1 MSARLSLRWGRPV
14 LVGVGALLA
23 ALVLSVAPAQART
36 FEVLNLND
44 SGPGSLRHAIE
55 DANTTSGA
63 DTITFRAG
71 VVGTIT
77 LITGQL
83 SVSDD
88 LTIDG
93 PGATNLAISGAG
105 ATRVLEVIATTLQ
118 LKGVTVANGSVEHPA
133 AGGGIFS
140 TGTLAVTNTT
150 FLQNEST
157 GNGGAIFNNGG
168 VLAVDRS
175 TFLRNAAAGE
185 GGAIR
190 NLFGTVAVSDSTF
203 AQNSASD
210 GGGIATVNSVSL
222 STITNS
228 TFSENTANFGGGID
242 NEGLLRITNSTFS
255 RNAASGGHGGA
266 IFNLG
271 TLDVVNATFAA
282 NSAFRSG
289 GAIANP
295 LAGVTLKNA
304 LVASSP
310 TGGNCSGSIA
320 DGGGNLSWPDT
331 SCPGLNADPLLDASG
346 LADNGGSTQTIA
358 LLPDSLAIDAA
369 VAANCPETDQR
380 GVIRPQGQGCD
391 VGAFEALSSNPAA
404 VIEDVLE
411 DVQGL
416 VDANPGT
423 PLADKAED
431 VAGKLSAALAE
442 LTKTPPDG
450 AAAIGNLEGAV
461 GDLEAMGKDG
471 LIDPDELIDTLTDA
485 GKLLARQAID
495 DAVGKTAAAEQAFA
509 EGEALQAAGQ
519 FKAALSKYK
528 DAYSKAASG

>member
-1 MSARLSLRWGRPV
+1 M
-14 LVGVGALLA
+14 GVGALLA
-23 ALVLSVAPAQART
+23 ALVVSVAPAQART

-44 SGPGSLRHAIE
+44 SGPGSLRHAIA
-55 DANTTSGA
+55 DANTTPGA
-63 DTITFRAG
+63 DTITFGAG
-71 VVGTIT
+71 VVGRIT

-93 PGATNLAISGAG
+93 PGATNLTISGAG
-105 ATRVLEVIATTLQ
+105 ATRVLEVISTTLQ
-118 LKGVTVANGSVEHPA
+118 LKGVTVANGSVEYPA

-150 FLQNEST
+150 FVQNEST
-157 GNGGAIFNNGG
+157 GNGGAIFNSGG
-168 VLAVDRS
+168 FLAVDRS
-175 TFLRNAAAGE
+175 AFLRNAAAAE

-190 NLFGTVAVSDSTF
+190 NFFGTVAVSDSTF
-203 AQNSASD
+203 AQNWAALD
-210 GGGIATVNSVSL
+210 GGGIASVNSVSL

-242 NEGLLRITNSTFS
+242 NEGLLRVTNSTFS
-255 RNAASGGHGGA
+255 RNAASGGYGGA
-266 IFNLG
+266 IFNDG

-282 NSAFRSG
+282 NSAFQSG

-295 LAGVTLKNA
+295 FGGVTLKNA

-310 TGGNCSGSIA
+310 TGENCSGSIA

-331 SCPGLNADPLLDASG
+331 SCPGLNAGPLLDASG
-346 LADNGGSTQTIA
+346 LADNGGSTRTIA
-358 LLPDSLAIDAA
+358 LLPDSPAIDAA

-380 GVIRPQGQGCD
+380 GVTRPQGQGCD
-391 VGAFEALSSNPAA
+391 IGAFEASSSDRAA

-442 LTKTPPDG
+442 LAKTPPDG

-471 LIDPDELIDTLTDA
+471 LLDPDELIDTLTDA

-495 DAVGKTAAAEQAFA
+495 AAVGNTTAAAKALA

-528 DAYSKAASG
+528 DAYSKAR